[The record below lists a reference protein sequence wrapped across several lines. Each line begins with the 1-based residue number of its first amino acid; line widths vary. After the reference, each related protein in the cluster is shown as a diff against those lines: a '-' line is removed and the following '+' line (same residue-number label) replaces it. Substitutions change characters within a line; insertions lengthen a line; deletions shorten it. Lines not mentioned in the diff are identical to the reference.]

1 MLPRENRSNTI
12 CNTVQSV
19 FCQVETG
26 IGKLLEERKL
36 SVLDCDFQMS
46 MLRTAF
52 PPNIASAY
60 SAAKSFRI
68 SRNGSPKAETDP
80 RLGCEWLEHQ
90 LGSVA
95 SCTIN
100 PEPNRTRRR
109 ATSLT

>member
-60 SAAKSFRI
+60 SAAKSLRI